1 MNRIK
6 LRPYQEQAL
15 AAEDAYRAEHPDEN
29 RLLIEMATGLGKSI
43 TLGERARRWIER
55 DLTNS
60 PDHGSGRV
68 LILVHTDELV
78 RQLAADAA
86 MMAPD
91 WSVGIVKATQNEVN
105 ADIIVASVQTLAQPG
120 RKEQITDVGYI
131 IVDEAHHATARTYV
145 EVLEHFG
152 AMPSCTCPTTYA
164 TYEGPERDCPE
175 HGEVPPVPV
184 LGMTA
189 TPTRSDGTGLGTV
202 WHNLVFSRN
211 LTWGIR
217 HGYLCDIVPYAV
229 RVPDLSAVPDVP
241 STMDAQLAD
250 GIAPEAVVQAW
261 MEKTLRV
268 DQINLDGSMYHP
280 RPSTVL
286 FAPLVRS
293 AEAFQD
299 AFQCAGVTAAV
310 VSGNMHPD
318 LIKERLDAFRRG
330 EVTVLCNA
338 MMMTEGVNIP
348 RIKCVIWSRPLK
360 QSASPLLIQGVGRGT
375 RFWLEAAAPPREE
388 QKCILL
394 MVTPEAAPGL
404 ATVADLSDNLGES
417 ADGKSVLQM
426 ADEWDIGKALDA
438 QEAERLYRGP
448 VAVERWDAAV
458 QASSKAWKYTAGGVP
473 FLPIA
478 KRGQGYVFVVE
489 RPAGW
494 EISGET
500 EWTVWSRRP
509 ALEGSRNARHA
520 SARDLELAL
529 ALAEDVALEHG
540 GDLGRL
546 LADRNRAWR
555 KAVPSQD
562 LVDLAAKIG
571 VSQQDFD
578 RIMTSKA
585 AGKAGK
591 LSDLV
596 DKVMASRVLDPV
608 ARKIKERA

>member
-1 MNRIK
+1 MTRIK

-60 PDHGSGRV
+60 PDDGSGRV

-86 MMAPD
+86 MMAPG
-91 WSVGIVKATQNEVN
+91 WSVGIVKAEQNDVH

-152 AMPSCTCPTTYA
+152 AMPTCDHQ
-164 TYEGPERDCPE
+164 GRDE
-175 HGEVPPVPV
+175 HGCWDCCNTGWTAPPVPV

-202 WHNLVFSRN
+202 WHNLIFSRS
-211 LTWGIR
+211 LPWGIR

-261 MEKTLRV
+261 MEKVWHANGDLSARPS
-268 DQINLDGSMYHP
+268 LE
-280 RPSTVL
+280 PSTVL

-293 AEAFQD
+293 AEAFRD
-299 AFQCAGVTAAV
+299 AFQAAGVSATV
-310 VSGNMHPD
+310 VSGAMHPD

-348 RIKCVIWSRPLK
+348 RIKCVIWGRPLK

-375 RFWLEAAAPPREE
+375 RWWLEAEAPPREE

-404 ATVADLSDNLGES
+404 ATVADLSDNLGEP

-426 ADEWDIGKALDA
+426 ADEWDIGKAFDA
-438 QEAERLYRGP
+438 EEAERLYHGP

-489 RPAGW
+489 QPEQGVHLHGW
-494 EISGET
+494 KIML
-500 EWTVWSRRP
+500 RRP
-509 ALEGSRNARHA
+509 ASPGEGRGAFRTTMLQT
-520 SARDLELAL
+520 ARDLELAL
-529 ALAEDVALEHG
+529 GVAEDVALEHG

-546 LADRNRAWR
+546 LADKNRAWR
-555 KAVPSQD
+555 KAVPSAE
-562 LVDLAAKIG
+562 LRDLAARSGVPAQEVQKILD
-571 VSQQDFD
+571 SP
-578 RIMTSKA
+578 A
-585 AGKAGK
+585 AGKAGR

-608 ARKIKERA
+608 AKKIKERA